1 METIIFEIIGSICLA
16 FVWVEILQMP
26 MRFNLKL
33 NFKPLNCAV
42 CLSGWFMLLF
52 TIVDEI
58 KYHNFFEI
66 FALMSIAMV
75 GQIFLAG
82 IIRKL

>member
-1 METIIFEIIGSICLA
+1 METIIFEIIGSISLA

-33 NFKPLNCAV
+33 NFKPLNCTV

-52 TIVDEI
+52 TIIDEI
-58 KYHNFFEI
+58 KYHNIFEI
-66 FALMSIAMV
+66 LALMSIAMIA
-75 GQIFLAG
+75 QIFLAG
-82 IIRKL
+82 VIRKL